1 MHRNWLQFQISCH
14 ASRASEGRW
23 KMLAAVFAAARWFLP
38 VGVGLH
44 LQSSSYPAPFWS
56 SCSGADHS
64 EVWQRRIVVG
74 ITWYLSNVPCHT
86 KMKNRLAISTETEES
101 QLQLWTD
108 TWSAQPA
115 CYFDTGTLVSVSG
128 SIQLFRSNEDYRSPL
143 DLVARRECLGNQKRK
158 RKKKRVLGSPNYTCT
173 GHEAWWCIFF
183 LPKDMSGHGFD
194 VGEFRSTDWNREVVA
209 A

>member
-64 EVWQRRIVVG
+64 KVWQRRIVVG

-101 QLQLWTD
+101 QLRLWTD

-115 CYFDTGTLVSVSG
+115 CYFDTGICIRAHTTLQ
-128 SIQLFRSNEDYRSPL
+128 IQRGLPIS
-143 DLVARRECLGNQKRK
+143 ARFSST
-158 RKKKRVLGSPNYTCT
+158 KRVLGESKKKRECLAHQITLALVMRL
-173 GHEAWWCIFF
+173 GDAFF
-183 LPKDMSGHGFD
+183 FFQKICQVTALM
-194 VGEFRSTDWNREVVA
+194 
-209 A
+209 